1 MTINNLAVQT
11 SFLLDFIDSNQL
23 SVFKAQVQTVNIPSV
38 SMQTATIATTPRLI
52 SNVAGSGMEFD
63 QLQVQYIVDEDYK
76 SYIQLFKWMI
86 SINNPVGDATLPSG
100 GGKPSTAILHLLN
113 NNRTDNGTYLQ
124 FYNVYPSNL
133 GSIDLAQNISTS
145 DNVIGTLTLDFT
157 YFDIFVDGEK
167 ITPNPLDSN
176 AGGTNP
182 NNRPLGGHPALSKY
196 NGNPNNN

>member
-1 MTINNLAVQT
+1 MTNNLAMQT
-11 SFLLDFIDSNQL
+11 SFLLDFIDSNRL
-23 SVFKAQVQTVNIPSV
+23 TVFKAQVQTVNIPSV
-38 SMQTATIATTPRLI
+38 SMSTATIAVTPRLG
-52 SNVAGSGMEFD
+52 SSVAGSSMEFD
-63 QLQVQYIVDEDYK
+63 QLQVQYLVDEDYE

-124 FYNVYPSNL
+124 FYNVFPSNL

-145 DNVIGTLTLDFT
+145 DPVIGTLTLDFT
-157 YFDIFVDGEK
+157 YFDIFVNGVK
-167 ITPNPLDSN
+167 ITPYPIDSN

-182 NNRPLGGHPALSKY
+182 SNRPAGGHPALTRF